1 MIKFNQYNTYGRG
14 EGSGV
19 VLRPEGGRGAEDPK
33 RGEGRRGGGKVG
45 V

>member
-1 MIKFNQYNTYGRG
+1 MG

-19 VLRPEGGRGAEDPK
+19 VLRPEGGRGAEEPK
-33 RGEGRRGGGKVG
+33 RGEGRRGRVRVG